1 MKKDKIIKHNLFEAQ
16 APLVQQNISNKPIL
30 YQDVIHQ
37 YFTEL
42 IKILDLRLQ
51 SLSKSIRGRDAII
64 NLIIPR
70 LLEFIPEFTKVQYIK
85 FLKQTFADFNLKIT
99 PFDLKNIFI
108 TIRKFETKRDN
119 IISKIASNKKDVE
132 LLDNIINFINDV
144 VSSKVEESIILKIY
158 DFLYN
163 TQPDFNPADDKET
176 KKQKVNQLMIKY
188 QDITNKHLSK
198 LNFEDFYND
207 VDIDALLTFV
217 DEYIDMSTMVQFKN
231 KSLSTILLKMGFNI
245 KSNMILKG
253 LLSDVDNE
261 TIELNKKRLLLVFV
275 ELFTQLFYPSSLKS
289 GLTYIEKELNK
300 NFSIK
305 SVVDTTESEPEEN
318 IFSKNDNVLPSSD
331 IEDFDPNMRYE
342 ERLSASI
349 KNATSK
355 IKSVA
360 KDVGVNGVGSLK
372 YNDVLIPVS
381 ESAGLIEILVP
392 VDKFEKVKPSVNTSD
407 EVDMIPAWESGGVEK
422 SEENFFIYLKE
433 KGLESSKGFFRYSIA
448 KQYVPFINDIETV
461 TRDSDNNKI
470 FKSRQ
475 EDVGKVEIFRQL
487 VTLNS
492 STLDSHDVKIS
503 EVDYTKS
510 DVILPEVE
518 FEVTPEEVISMFEKL
533 KA

>member
-1 MKKDKIIKHNLFEAQ
+1 MKKDKISKYNLFEAE
-16 APLVQQNISNKPIL
+16 APFVQDTKLNKPIV
-30 YQDVIHQ
+30 YQDIIHQ

-51 SLSKSIRGRDAII
+51 SLSKSIRGRDAIV

-70 LLEFIPEFTKVQYIK
+70 LLEFIPEFTKIQYIK
-85 FLKQTFADFNLKIT
+85 FLKQTFTDFNLKIT
-99 PFDLKNIFI
+99 PFDLKHIFVS
-108 TIRKFETKRDN
+108 IRKFETKRDN
-119 IISKIASNKKDVE
+119 IISKISSNKKDVE

-144 VSSKVEESIILKIY
+144 VSEKVEQSVILKIY
-158 DFLYN
+158 DFLYK
-163 TQPDFNPADDKET
+163 TQPDFNPEDDNQT
-176 KKQKVNQLMIKY
+176 KQQKVKQLMIKY

-207 VDIDALLTFV
+207 ADIDALLTFV

-231 KSLSTILLKMGFNI
+231 KTLSTILLKMGFNI

-261 TIELNKKRLLLVFV
+261 TIELNKKRLLLVFI
-275 ELFTQLFYPSSLKS
+275 ELFTQLFYPTSLKS
-289 GLTYIEKELNK
+289 GLTYVEKELNK
-300 NFSIK
+300 NFNINP
-305 SVVDTTESEPEEN
+305 VVDTTESEPEEN
-318 IFSKNDNVLPSSD
+318 IFTKEEVSPPSD

-342 ERLSASI
+342 DRHSASI
-349 KNATSK
+349 KNAVSK

-360 KDVGVNGVGSLK
+360 KDVGVNGVSGLK

-381 ESAGLIEILVP
+381 ESSGLIEILVP
-392 VDKFEKVKPSVNTSD
+392 VDKFEKVRPDVNTTD
-407 EVDMIPAWESGGVEK
+407 DVDMVTAWESGGVEK

-448 KQYVPFINDIETV
+448 KQYIPLINDIETV
-461 TRDSDNNKI
+461 TRDEKNNKI
-470 FKSRQ
+470 FSSKQ
-475 EDVGKVEIFRQL
+475 EDAGMVEIFRQF

-492 STLDSHDVKIS
+492 NTLDSHDVKIS

-518 FEVTPEEVISMFEKL
+518 FEVTPEEVRKMFEKL